1 MNSQKTTAAASQI
14 PARPSRKKSG
24 ILGWVYRGMLPAD
37 RGKFWWSMVPAL
49 YITALMMTP
58 AAPLLYRPFVPL
70 PTLEQAHHWKGTIKV
85 VPDSSWHW
93 PGTRAAYRY
102 YIQTEQ
108 GEFEFHDGYWGRR
121 DVIYYEFN
129 PHEVVNG
136 SIGEIWYDPFYG
148 LLKFELTMTT
158 GKNIG
163 KIERLIYESSV
174 KYFNHKSSHD
184 SYIWTFLLSF
194 LPLIGQIWYIKKWLR
209 IRYIKASAKERRGLK

>member
-1 MNSQKTTAAASQI
+1 MNSQKTTVPSQP
-14 PARPSRKKSG
+14 PAPQRRKKSG
-24 ILGWVYRGMLPAD
+24 LLGWVYRGMLPAD

-49 YITALMMTP
+49 YFTALMMTP

-108 GEFEFHDGYWGRR
+108 GEFEFNYGYWGRR
-121 DVIYYEFN
+121 SDFYLYQVEKIQ
-129 PHEVVNG
+129 G
-136 SIGEIWYDPFYG
+136 AIGEIWYHPMYG
-148 LLKFELTMTT
+148 ILAAEITVKS
-158 GKNIG
+158 GPKAG
-163 KIERLIYESSV
+163 RIEKKTYESAIH
-174 KYFNHKSSHD
+174 YFNHKPSHD

-209 IRYIKASAKERRGLK
+209 IRYIKASSKERRGLK